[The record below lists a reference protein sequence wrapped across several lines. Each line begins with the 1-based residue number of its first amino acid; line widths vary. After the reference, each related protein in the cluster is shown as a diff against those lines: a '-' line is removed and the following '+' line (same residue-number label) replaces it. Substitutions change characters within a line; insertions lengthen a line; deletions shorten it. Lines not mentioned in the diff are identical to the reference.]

1 MGPEQSIQTT
11 STRRGFLQSAV
22 EVGAGI
28 TAANAGV
35 TAAGFVGLFGFGPA
49 EAHAE
54 DAATILDL
62 AATAETLAATFY
74 YTAITGATFRIDEQ
88 ALAHLKLTMDAEL
101 HHLDIVR
108 SLGGASLREQFYL
121 PDRLLADASVFVTTS
136 LTIETALAGAYVAAT
151 HQLAA
156 LGQPLL
162 AATAAQLGAS
172 AAQHLTLIGGLA
184 GLAPRG
190 QTLPAAGFRRV
201 SDATPAL
208 APFLAGGAGF
218 NGPVHVPSARQY
230 RVALGHA
237 AAERVQPF
245 VRAYAAATG
254 TA

>member
-1 MGPEQSIQTT
+1 MKPEQNTQTT
-11 STRRGFLQSAV
+11 STRRGFLQGAA
-22 EVGAGI
+22 EVGVGI
-28 TAANAGV
+28 TAASAGV
-35 TAAGFVGLFGFGPA
+35 TAAGFVGLFGLGPT

-74 YTAITGATFRIDEQ
+74 YTALTGATFRIDKR

-101 HHLDIVR
+101 HHLEILR
-108 SLGGASLREQFYL
+108 SLGGASLRQHFYL

-136 LTIETALAGAYVAAT
+136 LTIETALADAYVAAT
-151 HQLAA
+151 HQLAV

-172 AAQHLTLIGGLA
+172 AAQHLTMIGQLA
-184 GLAPRG
+184 GLTPHG
-190 QTLPAAGFRRV
+190 LTLPAAGFRRV
-201 SDATPAL
+201 SDAAPAL
-208 APFLAGGAGF
+208 APFLTGGAGF

-230 RVALGHA
+230 RAALGHT

-245 VRAYAAATG
+245 VRAYGAATG
-254 TA
+254 TT